1 MCPSAACG
9 IKVYALNLILLFQ
22 EDFIFNTNHVRL
34 EGRRLKH
41 VLEVHRAQIGDQLV
55 VGLANDRIG
64 MGTVTQLDPSVLE
77 MDVQLERK
85 PPAALPGLLLL
96 ALPRP
101 KVLRRVI
108 RSVTALGLK
117 RLVLL
122 NASRVE
128 KSYWSSPV
136 LAPEALRQEI
146 VAGLEQ
152 ARDTLLP
159 EILLRP
165 LFKPFLEDELP
176 GLVGD
181 SLCLVAHPGAGKAC
195 PRAVAGPVTLA
206 VGPEGGFIP
215 YEVENFRNAGFT
227 PVHCGDR
234 ILHVETAIPSLLA
247 RLF

>member
-1 MCPSAACG
+1 M
-9 IKVYALNLILLFQ
+9 VFVLNLILLFQ
-22 EDFIFNTNHVRL
+22 EDFIADTNRVRL
-34 EGRRLKH
+34 EGRRLRH
-41 VLEVHRAQIGDQLV
+41 VLEVHRAQVGDTLV

-64 MGTVTQLDPSVLE
+64 TGTVTLLDPAVLE
-77 MDVQLERK
+77 MHVQLERE

-122 NASRVE
+122 NAFRVE

-136 LAPEALRQEI
+136 LSPEALRNEMI
-146 VAGLEQ
+146 AGLEQ
-152 ARDTLLP
+152 ARDTVFP

-176 GLVGD
+176 ALLGNT
-181 SLCLVAHPGAGKAC
+181 LCLVAHPGVANAC
-195 PRAVAGPVTLA
+195 PRAVTRPVTLA
-206 VGPEGGFIP
+206 VGPEGGFIAF
-215 YEVENFRNAGFT
+215 ELDMFRDAGFSL
-227 PVHCGDR
+227 VHCGDR
-234 ILHVETAIPSLLA
+234 ILHVETAIPALLA

>member
-1 MCPSAACG
+1 
-9 IKVYALNLILLFQ
+9 
-22 EDFIFNTNHVRL
+22 
-34 EGRRLKH
+34 
-41 VLEVHRAQIGDQLV
+41 
-55 VGLANDRIG
+55 
-64 MGTVTQLDPSVLE
+64 
-77 MDVQLERK
+77 MDVLLERE
-85 PPAALPGLLLL
+85 PPPPLPGLLVL

-122 NASRVE
+122 NAFRVE

-136 LAPEALRQEI
+136 LAPDSLRQEM

-152 ARDTLLP
+152 ARDTVFP

-165 LFKPFLEDELP
+165 LFKPFVEDELS
-176 GLVGD
+176 GLAGE
-181 SLCLVAHPGAGKAC
+181 SLCLVAHPGAAEAC
-195 PRAVAGPVTLA
+195 PRAVTRPVTLA

-215 YEVENFRNAGFT
+215 YELETLGNAGFSQ
-227 PVHCGDR
+227 VHCGDR
-234 ILHVETAIPSLLA
+234 ILHVETAIPTLLS